1 MKIALQRVIFLG
13 IFFIVSVGSAFA
25 QTNNNSSLESRS
37 NDMLIT
43 TKIKTQLAADPLTKA
58 GLVTVETNNGIVKLM
73 GIVDSQT
80 EGVAAIQ
87 IAQSTKGV
95 IDVDT
100 SALYVKG
107 DTRPSSQPIQDAYIT
122 AKVKG
127 ELIKE
132 KLINRTEIAAIG
144 IKVET
149 KNGIVYLTGKV
160 KNANQRQTIIK
171 AVKSIYGVTQIV
183 PNLTVE

>member
-1 MKIALQRVIFLG
+1 MV
-13 IFFIVSVGSAFA
+13 
-25 QTNNNSSLESRS
+25 
-37 NDMLIT
+37 IT
-43 TKIKTQLAADPLTKA
+43 TKIKAQLAADPVTKA
-58 GLVTVETNNGIVKLM
+58 GLITVETNNGIVKLM

-100 SALYVKG
+100 DALYVKG
-107 DTRPSSQPIQDAYIT
+107 DKRPSSQPIRDAYIT

-127 ELIKE
+127 ALIRE
-132 KLINRTEIAAIG
+132 KFINDADIAAIG

-160 KNANQRQTIIK
+160 KNAIQRQTIINV
-171 AVKSIYGVTQIV
+171 VKPISGVSQLV
-183 PNLTVE
+183 ANLTIE